1 MPVIEYVSFS
11 WYTPA
16 INTLVNN
23 TDKGSTDKVKET
35 VVPSP
40 TKSSLAIELEEDA
53 AIVTLLLPSSVRVT
67 PAPATSLTVSTVPLE
82 GVRFK
87 STSVPDCILE

>member
-1 MPVIEYVSFS
+1 M
-11 WYTPA
+11 
-16 INTLVNN
+16 
-23 TDKGSTDKVKET
+23 
-35 VVPSP
+35 PSP

-53 AIVTLLLPSSVRVT
+53 AIVTLLLPLSVKLI

-87 STSVPDCILE
+87 FTSLPD